1 MICNI
6 QNSTLYIRNIL
17 LKDRQTYNLPSIKQ
31 NHVWRDIPKEMRSTI
46 MQFKWGTLP
55 IEVKTEWVHCQ
66 QLVYRFYNSDINA
79 KSKLNWNWTY
89 LAT

>member
-1 MICNI
+1 MKGHSERNEINNNAI
-6 QNSTLYIRNIL
+6 QMGNTPY
-17 LKDRQTYNLPSIKQ
+17 
-31 NHVWRDIPKEMRSTI
+31 
-46 MQFKWGTLP
+46 WG
-55 IEVKTEWVHCQ
+55 ENEWVHYQ